1 MLYLSLLKW
10 DYIKKRKIVIY
21 IVRWEVSVKIISI
34 ENLKILI
41 SKLYDKFKLKIY
53 IFQYYFNY
61 KISYYKTSPTSIYFP
76 EMREQIIPIYMTE
89 EQEEQYNIIK
99 Q

>member
-41 SKLYDKFKLKIY
+41 SKLYDNELMRI
-53 IFQYYFNY
+53 ILLYYGYHHRSKQHIEFALD
-61 KISYYKTSPTSIYFP
+61 
-76 EMREQIIPIYMTE
+76 
-89 EQEEQYNIIK
+89 IIK
-99 Q
+99 